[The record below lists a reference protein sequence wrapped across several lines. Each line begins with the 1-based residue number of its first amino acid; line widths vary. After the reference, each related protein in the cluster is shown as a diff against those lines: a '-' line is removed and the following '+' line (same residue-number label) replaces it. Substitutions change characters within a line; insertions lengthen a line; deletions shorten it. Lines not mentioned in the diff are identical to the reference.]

1 MSTYSDY
8 EQRLLDQ
15 QSGAELDRLAERR
28 ASALVE
34 RVIDVMHKPPA
45 NDGLERLLKDMRAE
59 HAAGADGYFL
69 TRREMKRVLDA
80 LTDEKDVAK

>member
-28 ASALVE
+28 AAKLIDH
-34 RVIDVMHKPPA
+34 VIDVMHKPPMPQGA
-45 NDGLERLLKDMRAE
+45 AE
-59 HAAGADGYFL
+59 TQCPVCLGTYGTHADGCTY
-69 TRREMKRVLDA
+69 E
-80 LTDEKDVAK
+80 